1 MTVYALCDAN
11 SFYASV
17 EQIFQPAYRGRP
29 LIVLSNNDGCTVARS
44 KEAKRIGIKM
54 GAPLFMIRD
63 LVRRHNVVVC
73 SSNYALYGD
82 MSDRFMQTLEE
93 LSPKVMPY
101 SIDEAFLD
109 LTGVR
114 SAMSLLDFGHQVK
127 DRVAQWTGLPI
138 CVGVST
144 TLTLA
149 KLANHGAKQYPK
161 TGGVVDLTSLE
172 RQQKLLA
179 ITPVE
184 EIWGIGSRLAKRLKP
199 LGIATGLDLSRAD
212 PAWIRSHFSVVVE
225 RTAWEL
231 RGVACQEI
239 DEVPPTKQQI
249 VCSRSFGQP
258 VTDLDNMLAAVTSFA
273 TRAAE
278 KIRGEE
284 RVAGQISAFLS
295 TNRFAEGPRYSNS
308 ASQTLPYPSSDTR
321 VLVLAATKLI
331 TQLWRDGFRFN
342 KAGVM
347 LMDFREPM
355 KSQGDMF
362 DRTGDSEQDQ
372 ALMTTLDNINRI
384 GGSGTVKFA
393 RQTQRVQPWAMRRE
407 HLSPAFTTRWSDLP
421 RAR

>member
-1 MTVYALCDAN
+1 MPVYALCDAN

-17 EQIFQPAYRGRP
+17 EQLFQPAYRSRP

-44 KEAKRIGIKM
+44 KEAKQIGIKM
-54 GAPLFMIRD
+54 GAPLFKIRD

-82 MSDRFMQTLEE
+82 MSNRFMQTLEE
-93 LSPKVMPY
+93 VSPKVMPY

-109 LTGVR
+109 LSGVA
-114 SAMSLLDFGHQVK
+114 SAVPLVDVGHQVK
-127 DRVAQWTGLPI
+127 ECVAQWTGLPI
-138 CVGVST
+138 CVGIST

-161 TGGVVDLTSLE
+161 TGGVVDLTSPV

-184 EIWGIGSRLAKRLKP
+184 EIWGIGAQLARRLKP
-199 LGIATGLDLSRAD
+199 LGIKTGLDLSKAD
-212 PAWIRSHFSVVVE
+212 TAWIRRSFSVVLE
-225 RTAWEL
+225 RTVWEL
-231 RGVACQEI
+231 RGVPCQEI
-239 DEVPPTKQQI
+239 DEIPPTKQQI

-258 VTDLDNMLAAVTSFA
+258 VTELEDMLTAITGFAA
-273 TRAAE
+273 RAAE
-278 KIRGEE
+278 KLRIEA
-284 RVAGQISAFLS
+284 RVAGQLSVFLS
-295 TNRFAEGPRYSNS
+295 TNRFSEGPHYSNS
-308 ASQTLPYPSSDTR
+308 VSLTLSYPSSDTR
-321 VLVLAATKLI
+321 VLVEAATKLI
-331 TQLWRDGFRFN
+331 TQLWREGFRFN

-347 LMDFREPM
+347 LMDFREVG

-362 DRTGDSEQDQ
+362 DRARDTERDQ
-372 ALMTTLDNINRI
+372 TLMATMDRINKI
-384 GGSGTVKFA
+384 GGSGTIKFA
-393 RQTQRVQPWAMRRE
+393 RLAQQAQPWAMRRK